1 MNTTIT
7 SEQISKYEMYLKL
20 LDRCTG
26 TRDKYLRDARK
37 FASFLRKKVLNR
49 EAAAAWIDELL
60 QNHYALVTINSMIAL
75 INVFSVYW
83 ARRLS
88 LAVS

>member
-1 MNTTIT
+1 
-7 SEQISKYEMYLKL
+7 MYLKL
-20 LDRCTG
+20 LDRRTG

-49 EAAAAWIDELL
+49 EAAAAWRNELFH
-60 QNHYALVTINSMIAL
+60 NHYAPVTINSMIAL